1 MTNSVPDR
9 ANSRRIIRVGE
20 RVPLRRSGVVS
31 SAEIEA
37 AVKASG
43 IPDDSETSGPT
54 GLRKKPI
61 SEGKKDPKTKHLYGE

>member
-9 ANSRRIIRVGE
+9 SGSRKIIRVGQ
-20 RVPLRRSGVVS
+20 RPPRRSGVVS

-37 AVKASG
+37 AVRASG
-43 IPDDSETSGPT
+43 IPDDTETTGPT

-61 SEGKKDPKTKHLYGE
+61 SEGEQDPRTRHLYGK

>member
-1 MTNSVPDR
+1 MTNPVPDR
-9 ANSRRIIRVGE
+9 AGSRRIIRVGE
-20 RVPLRRSGVVS
+20 RMPLRRSGVIS

-43 IPDDSETSGPT
+43 IPDDSETTGPT

-61 SEGKKDPKTKHLYGE
+61 AEGKKDPKTKHLYGE

>member
-1 MTNSVPDR
+1 MNSVP
-9 ANSRRIIRVGE
+9 RRENTR
-20 RVPLRRSGVVS
+20 PQHMRRSGIVS

-43 IPDDSETSGPT
+43 IPDDSETTGPT

-61 SEGKKDPKTKHLYGE
+61 NQGKNDPKTKHLYGE

>member
-1 MTNSVPDR
+1 MSSPLPDR
-9 ANSRRIIRVGE
+9 ANSRQIIRVGQ

-43 IPDDSETSGPT
+43 IPDDTEFTGPT
-54 GLRKKPI
+54 GLRKKPVN
-61 SEGKKDPKTKHLYGE
+61 EGEKDAATKRLYGK